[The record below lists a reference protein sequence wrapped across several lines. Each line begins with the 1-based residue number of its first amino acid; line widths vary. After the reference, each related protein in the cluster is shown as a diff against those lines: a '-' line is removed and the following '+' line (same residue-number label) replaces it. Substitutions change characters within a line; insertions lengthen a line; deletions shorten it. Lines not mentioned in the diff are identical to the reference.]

1 MISCFFI
8 RLFFNAIEEV
18 VVYILKYSGNIRK
31 GNIFEIDIAIQTNF
45 NRNEDNNQY
54 I

>member
-1 MISCFFI
+1 MQIQDI
-8 RLFFNAIEEV
+8 I
-18 VVYILKYSGNIRK
+18 VYILKYSGNIRK

-45 NRNEDNNQY
+45 NRNEDNNQD